1 MTRSQHYYLG
11 ANSGKGFQSLFDRFA
26 QPELYH
32 DLIVLKGG
40 PGCGKST
47 MMKRMGAAMEEA
59 GLQVEYLH
67 CSGDPDSLDGVYVPE
82 IRSAILDGT
91 APHVVEPRF
100 PAAADRYVN
109 LGDFYDV
116 DAAKAGRAEIM
127 HHSGAC
133 SAAYRAAYLAL
144 GAAAQLAENTAQ
156 LAVENFD
163 ESRLLRRADGIINR
177 ELRGRGDGRAD
188 GYRFLGSVTWK
199 GEVWRFDTVEQLC
212 PRVYELQDTYGL
224 AAGFLARIHEAA
236 RSRGYGAILCPDA
249 ENMCRLQHVLFPELG
264 LAFVTSRDGMRY
276 HGESFRRIRVDALL
290 AGEGFSAARSRLRIM
305 EKLQRSLREEGIRS
319 LREAKENHDR
329 LEAVYR
335 PHVDFAGIDAL
346 TNREISRWLSWL

>member
-47 MMKRMGAAMEEA
+47 MMRRMGAAMEEA
-59 GLQVEYLH
+59 GLQVEFLH
-67 CSGDPDSLDGVYVPE
+67 CSGDPDSLDGVYVPK
-82 IRSAILDGT
+82 IRSAVLDGT

-109 LGDFYDV
+109 LGEFYDV
-116 DAAKAGRAEIM
+116 DAAKADRAEVM

-133 SAAYRAAYLAL
+133 SAAYRAAYRAL
-144 GAAAQLAENTAQ
+144 SAAAQLADNAAQ
-156 LAVENFD
+156 LAAENFD

-188 GYRFLGSVTWK
+188 IYRFLGSVTWK

-212 PRVYELQDTYGL
+212 PRVYELQDTYGF

-236 RSRGYGAILCPDA
+236 CSRGYGAILCPDA
-249 ENMCRLQHVLFPELG
+249 ENMSRLQHLLFPELG
-264 LAFVTSRDGMRY
+264 VAFVTSRVGMRY

-290 AGEGFSAARSRLRIM
+290 TGDGFSAARSRLRIM

-335 PHVDFAGIDAL
+335 PHVNFAGIDAV